1 MPTGVVQQFSCQKE
15 IRFGLFFD
23 GTGNNRF
30 TDEKKTK
37 VYLKR
42 LNADNYD
49 PQQLQKTTSY
59 LSNVAKL
66 FLLFDEN
73 NENSLYKEYIPGVGT
88 PFSAND
94 EGKPNEGEGSI
105 FGSALGYGGNARLCY
120 AFWRLYSIIL
130 NKEGLGNGIIWE
142 QSKRPE
148 KIENDVDTFPEY
160 LNKHLREA
168 IEKSRREKRKTSK
181 VSKIILYVF
190 GFSRGA
196 AEARS
201 FVNRLSRLSGSSAAQ
216 LKFGGID
223 VEVKFMGIF
232 DTVASVGMV
241 DIKSFRGNGILP
253 RWFGSLVDGHWS
265 WASPE
270 NLVVPDNIRCVH
282 YIAGNEARACF
293 PLTMTEHQGNHTLKL
308 YPGAHSDVGGG
319 YGFMEQGKYDMSVI
333 PGREMYDEAISAG
346 TPFKNLMPYDINQM
360 KLDDVHTLYGEI
372 LAHHDFFTAFNA
384 IKDDM
389 SKMLKGVDIAQEGG
403 DVCTHANNIA
413 QYNQSYLVYRGIMLR
428 KISLS
433 NKTPSKYQTQTKTWY
448 GRPQNVPRFEWQ
460 DFYLRAKG
468 DAERTQAQES
478 TKKPTSEV
486 PAMSLSKAEKKREK
500 EVDPAKLEQHL
511 ERQPPNYNSVI
522 GLKVVNDL
530 LEEGLSVFNRRWL
543 STFGVKHSYHPTV
556 KGILEKYRERPRIY
570 LDEKNDEYEK
580 DLYGEKAIKLFYND
594 YVHDSQAS
602 FYIGMGLLEYSGRV
616 RIGRSY
622 WPTFIFGNGQ
632 GLARYRGIYRI
643 EGNTATWMKYE
654 PEGDISQH
662 IGLNGKA
669 N

>member
-105 FGSALGYGGNARLCY
+105 FGSALGSGGNARLCY

-530 LEEGLSVFNRRWL
+530 LEEGLSIFNRRWL

>member
-1 MPTGVVQQFSCQKE
+1 MPTGVVQKFSCQKE

-30 TDEKKTK
+30 TDEKKTR

-42 LNADNYD
+42 LNVDNYD
-49 PQQLQKTTSY
+49 SQQLQKITSY

-88 PFSAND
+88 PFSENE
-94 EGKPNEGEGSI
+94 EGNPNEGAGSI
-105 FGSALGYGGNARLCY
+105 LGSALGYGGNARLCY
-120 AFWRLYSIIL
+120 AFWRLYSIIM
-130 NKEGLGNGIIWE
+130 NKEGLENGINWE
-142 QSKRPE
+142 QSKRPD
-148 KIENDVDTFPEY
+148 KIENNVDTFPEY
-160 LNKHLREA
+160 LNKHLRET
-168 IEKSRREKRKTSK
+168 IEKSGKKRKKTSK

-201 FVNRLSRLSGSSAAQ
+201 FVNRLSRLSGSSPEQ

-333 PGREMYDEAISAG
+333 PGREMYDEAISGG
-346 TPFKNLMPYDINQM
+346 TPFKDLMPYNINQM
-360 KLDDVHTLYGEI
+360 KLDDVHTDYGEI

-389 SKMLKGVDIAQEGG
+389 SKMLKGIGVAQEGG

-448 GRPQNVPRFEWQ
+448 GSSQSVPRFEWQ
-460 DFYLRAKG
+460 DFYLRANG

-478 TKKPTSEV
+478 TKKPISEV
-486 PAMSLSKAEKKREK
+486 PAMSLSKAEKKREN
-500 EVDPAKLEQHL
+500 EFDPDKLEQHL
-511 ERQPPNYNSVI
+511 ERQPPNSNSVI

-616 RIGRSY
+616 RIGSSY
-622 WPTFIFGNGQ
+622 WPTFVFGNGQ

>member
-530 LEEGLSVFNRRWL
+530 LEEGLSIFNRRWL

-556 KGILEKYRERPRIY
+556 QGILEKYRERPRIY

>member
-428 KISLS
+428 KIFLS
-433 NKTPSKYQTQTKTWY
+433 NKAPSKYQTQTKTWY
-448 GRPQNVPRFEWQ
+448 GRSQNVPRFEWQ
-460 DFYLRAKG
+460 DFYLRANG

-486 PAMSLSKAEKKREK
+486 PAMSPSKAKKKLEN
-500 EVDPAKLEQHL
+500 ELDPNKLEQHL

-616 RIGRSY
+616 RIGRNY

>member
-1 MPTGVVQQFSCQKE
+1 MPTGIAQKFFCQKE
-15 IRFGLFFD
+15 IQLGLFFD
-23 GTGNNRF
+23 GTGNNRD
-30 TDEKKTK
+30 TDAIKTK
-37 VYLKR
+37 IYLKR
-42 LNADNYD
+42 LKAATYD
-49 PQQLQKTTSY
+49 PQQLQKFTSY

-66 FLLFDEN
+66 FALFNRDDSD
-73 NENSLYKEYIPGVGT
+73 SLYKEYIPGVGT

-105 FGSALGYGGNARLCY
+105 FGSAFGYGGNARLCY
-120 AFWRLYSIIL
+120 AFWKLYSITL
-130 NKEGLGNGIIWE
+130 DKEGLGNGINWE
-142 QSKRPE
+142 QSMRSD

-168 IEKSRREKRKTSK
+168 IEKAGKEKRKTSK
-181 VSKIILYVF
+181 VRKIILYVF

-201 FVNRLSRLSGSSAAQ
+201 FVNRLSRLSGSSPEQ

-333 PGREMYDEAISAG
+333 PGREMYDEAFRAG
-346 TPFKNLMPYDINQM
+346 VPLKDLQQYNIHKANEI
-360 KLDDVHTLYGEI
+360 KLNGLNKEEFSTL
-372 LAHHDFFTAFNA
+372 LAHHDFVTAYDT

-389 SKMLKGVDIAQEGG
+389 RQMLKGVDIAQEGG

-428 KISLS
+428 KITLS

-460 DFYLRAKG
+460 DFYLRANG

-486 PAMSLSKAEKKREK
+486 PAMSLSKAEKEF
-500 EVDPAKLEQHL
+500 DPAKLGQHL

-556 KGILEKYRERPRIY
+556 KGILEKYRERPHIY

>member
-253 RWFGSLVDGHWS
+253 RWFGRLVDGHWS

-530 LEEGLSVFNRRWL
+530 LEEGLSIFNRRWL

>member
-105 FGSALGYGGNARLCY
+105 FGSAFGYGGNARICY
-120 AFWRLYSIIL
+120 AFWKLYSIIIEKEEIKNIIPW
-130 NKEGLGNGIIWE
+130 NK
-142 QSKRPE
+142 SDRAE
-148 KIENDVDTFPEY
+148 KVENDVDTFPEY
-160 LNKHLREA
+160 LNQHLRET

-460 DFYLRAKG
+460 DFYLRANG

-486 PAMSLSKAEKKREK
+486 PAMSPSKAKKKLEN
-500 EVDPAKLEQHL
+500 ELDPNKLEQHL

-530 LEEGLSVFNRRWL
+530 LEEGLSIFNRRWL

>member
-530 LEEGLSVFNRRWL
+530 LEEGLSIFNRRWL

-570 LDEKNDEYEK
+570 LDEKNDEYAK

>member
-530 LEEGLSVFNRRWL
+530 LEEGLSIFNRRWL

>member
-105 FGSALGYGGNARLCY
+105 FGSAFGYGGNARICY
-120 AFWRLYSIIL
+120 AFWKLYSIIIEKEEIKNIIPW
-130 NKEGLGNGIIWE
+130 NK
-142 QSKRPE
+142 SDRAE
-148 KIENDVDTFPEY
+148 KVENDVDTFPEY
-160 LNKHLREA
+160 LNQHLRET

-333 PGREMYDEAISAG
+333 PGREMYDEAISVG

-389 SKMLKGVDIAQEGG
+389 SKMLKGVGIAQEGG
-403 DVCTHANNIA
+403 DVCIHANNIA

-460 DFYLRAKG
+460 DFYLRANG

-500 EVDPAKLEQHL
+500 EFDPAKLEQHL

-530 LEEGLSVFNRRWL
+530 LEEGLSVFNRQWL

>member
-270 NLVVPDNIRCVH
+270 NLVVPGNIRCVH

-530 LEEGLSVFNRRWL
+530 LEEGLSIFNRRWL

>member
-308 YPGAHSDVGGG
+308 YPGAHSDV
-319 YGFMEQGKYDMSVI
+319 EI
-333 PGREMYDEAISAG
+333 
-346 TPFKNLMPYDINQM
+346 
-360 KLDDVHTLYGEI
+360 GE
-372 LAHHDFFTAFNA
+372 H
-384 IKDDM
+384 
-389 SKMLKGVDIAQEGG
+389 
-403 DVCTHANNIA
+403 
-413 QYNQSYLVYRGIMLR
+413 
-428 KISLS
+428 
-433 NKTPSKYQTQTKTWY
+433 
-448 GRPQNVPRFEWQ
+448 
-460 DFYLRAKG
+460 
-468 DAERTQAQES
+468 
-478 TKKPTSEV
+478 TSE
-486 PAMSLSKAEKKREK
+486 LR
-500 EVDPAKLEQHL
+500 
-511 ERQPPNYNSVI
+511 
-522 GLKVVNDL
+522 
-530 LEEGLSVFNRRWL
+530 
-543 STFGVKHSYHPTV
+543 
-556 KGILEKYRERPRIY
+556 
-570 LDEKNDEYEK
+570 
-580 DLYGEKAIKLFYND
+580 
-594 YVHDSQAS
+594 
-602 FYIGMGLLEYSGRV
+602 
-616 RIGRSY
+616 
-622 WPTFIFGNGQ
+622 
-632 GLARYRGIYRI
+632 
-643 EGNTATWMKYE
+643 
-654 PEGDISQH
+654 
-662 IGLNGKA
+662 
-669 N
+669 

>member
-319 YGFMEQGKYDMSVI
+319 YGFMEQGKYDMSVV
-333 PGREMYDEAISAG
+333 PGRDMYDEAVSSG
-346 TPFKNLMPYDINQM
+346 TPFKDLMPYNINQM

-530 LEEGLSVFNRRWL
+530 LEEGLSIFNRRWL

>member
-530 LEEGLSVFNRRWL
+530 LEEGLSIFNRRWL

-602 FYIGMGLLEYSGRV
+602 FYIGMVLLEYSGRV

>member
-216 LKFGGID
+216 LKFGSID

-530 LEEGLSVFNRRWL
+530 LEEGLSIFNRRWL

-643 EGNTATWMKYE
+643 EGNTATWMEYE

>member
-223 VEVKFMGIF
+223 VEVKFRGIF

-530 LEEGLSVFNRRWL
+530 LEEGLSIFNRRWL

>member
-1 MPTGVVQQFSCQKE
+1 MLTGVVQQFSCQKE

-530 LEEGLSVFNRRWL
+530 LEEGLSIFNRRWL

>member
-120 AFWRLYSIIL
+120 AVWRLYSIIL

-530 LEEGLSVFNRRWL
+530 LEEGLSIFNRRWL

>member
-486 PAMSLSKAEKKREK
+486 PAMSLSKAEKNVRR
-500 EVDPAKLEQHL
+500 KLIQL
-511 ERQPPNYNSVI
+511 NWSSIWRGNRQI
-522 GLKVVNDL
+522 I
-530 LEEGLSVFNRRWL
+530 
-543 STFGVKHSYHPTV
+543 
-556 KGILEKYRERPRIY
+556 IL
-570 LDEKNDEYEK
+570 
-580 DLYGEKAIKLFYND
+580 
-594 YVHDSQAS
+594 
-602 FYIGMGLLEYSGRV
+602 
-616 RIGRSY
+616 
-622 WPTFIFGNGQ
+622 
-632 GLARYRGIYRI
+632 
-643 EGNTATWMKYE
+643 
-654 PEGDISQH
+654 
-662 IGLNGKA
+662 
-669 N
+669 